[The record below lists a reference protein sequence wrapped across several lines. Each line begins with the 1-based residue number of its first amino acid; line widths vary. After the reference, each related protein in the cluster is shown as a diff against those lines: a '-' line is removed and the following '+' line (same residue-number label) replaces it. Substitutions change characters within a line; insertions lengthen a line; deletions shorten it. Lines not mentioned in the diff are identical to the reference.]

1 MLREVYMKTI
11 NGLII
16 GVLLGLGAGLWMGV
30 NIGRDLP
37 LTTNPFN
44 PPTVSETLGDKAGR
58 IYDKTK
64 DAINEEF
71 K

>member
-1 MLREVYMKTI
+1 MKTV
-11 NGLII
+11 NGLIM

-44 PPTVSETLGDKAGR
+44 PPTLSESFGDKAGR

-64 DAINEEF
+64 EAIDKEF

>member
-1 MLREVYMKTI
+1 MKTI

-16 GVLLGLGAGLWMGV
+16 GMLLGFGVGLWMGV

-44 PPTVSETLGDKAGR
+44 PPTLSETLGDTASR
-58 IYDKTK
+58 LYDEAKE
-64 DAINEEF
+64 AF